1 MEDQFLHLKAPWDE
15 VRERIKETN
24 IDLTDEDLDLQPGKE
39 QELLARLESK
49 MHKSK
54 DEIRH
59 WIESISW
66 NAPQAG

>member
-24 IDLTDEDLDLQPGKE
+24 IDLTDEDLDLKPGKE
-39 QELLARLESK
+39 QELLARLESR

-54 DEIRH
+54 EEIRH

>member
-1 MEDQFLHLKAPWDE
+1 LKAPWDE

-24 IDLTDEDLDLQPGKE
+24 IDLTDEDLDLKPGKE
-39 QELLARLESK
+39 QELLARLESR

-54 DEIRH
+54 EEIRH